1 MIDGLPTA
9 TLTGADSELSIQI
22 WLDNADDPFMWLNAN
37 LKTTGSN
44 LKFDQTIEKTGSYDF
59 RSTANL
65 KKLIAGDSSARFEF
79 LALHF
84 DLMIY
89 EHQWGVRYGYI
100 AEGFFST
107 IKWDRFSPWPKRLE
121 IGDYLLDDD
130 PSAGCLKFAFVSQIE
145 DLRRFAAELDSL
157 HRNCLGRIHD

>member
-44 LKFDQTIEKTGSYDF
+44 LRFDQTIEKTGSYDF

-84 DLMIY
+84 DLTIY
-89 EHQWGVRYGYI
+89 EHQWGCSLRLYRR
-100 AEGFFST
+100 GFLFNNQMGQ
-107 IKWDRFSPWPKRLE
+107 I
-121 IGDYLLDDD
+121 
-130 PSAGCLKFAFVSQIE
+130 FALAQTTK
-145 DLRRFAAELDSL
+145 
-157 HRNCLGRIHD
+157 HW